1 MKPGKISGIKKDIIR
16 GFFVF
21 FIATGILGA
30 ILLNTIF
37 IESFEKLEKEDAIKT
52 VDVVKNEIN
61 FRLKD
66 ILTSASDWGI
76 WDETYLYTQ
85 GLNTNYIESNL
96 VEDTFDSLNFDICI
110 IADDSGNVLYGKQID
125 FETDELKVIDQSV
138 SKMLKASGILENK
151 DTETYFN
158 DILLI
163 DGSPYLIGAYPI
175 VRTNGSGPV
184 KGHFIFGRILD
195 DTMMNEISSKLNLDL
210 SFELI
215 SKSDYDQA
223 TKLNEQGTEILSKNE
238 NYILGAYYI
247 PGLFEE
253 YYTKISIKIPRDVMK
268 VGLKSKKTILTIVPL
283 VFMFI
288 LLLLWIYLDKQV
300 LSRIV
305 KLNKQVLTIK
315 NENSISSRIKINSTR
330 YDEIIELTKSI
341 NSMLDSVDK
350 TKELEISNQR
360 LEVEI
365 IERQRIQEEV
375 TFLAYHDALTG
386 LPNRMLLS
394 DRLNQGILQAKRKET
409 LISIMF
415 IDIDEFK
422 IINDTLGHDQG
433 DELLKQFATRL
444 SKIVRK
450 NDSACRIGGDEFIL
464 YFNGYENEEALDI
477 IASKVM
483 NIFKNPFYLRGQA
496 YYITGS
502 MGISQYPLDGEDVET
517 LIKNADIA
525 MYKAKNLGKNQYQKF

>member
-1 MKPGKISGIKKDIIR
+1 
-16 GFFVF
+16 
-21 FIATGILGA
+21 
-30 ILLNTIF
+30 
-37 IESFEKLEKEDAIKT
+37 
-52 VDVVKNEIN
+52 
-61 FRLKD
+61 
-66 ILTSASDWGI
+66 
-76 WDETYLYTQ
+76 
-85 GLNTNYIESNL
+85 
-96 VEDTFDSLNFDICI
+96 
-110 IADDSGNVLYGKQID
+110 
-125 FETDELKVIDQSV
+125 
-138 SKMLKASGILENK
+138 
-151 DTETYFN
+151 
-158 DILLI
+158 
-163 DGSPYLIGAYPI
+163 
-175 VRTNGSGPV
+175 
-184 KGHFIFGRILD
+184 
-195 DTMMNEISSKLNLDL
+195 
-210 SFELI
+210 
-215 SKSDYDQA
+215 
-223 TKLNEQGTEILSKNE
+223 
-238 NYILGAYYI
+238 
-247 PGLFEE
+247 
-253 YYTKISIKIPRDVMK
+253 MK

-315 NENSISSRIKINSTR
+315 NENSISSRIKINRTR

-394 DRLNQGILQAKRKET
+394 DRLNQGILQSKRKAT

-422 IINDTLGHDQG
+422 MINDTLGHDQG

-525 MYKAKNLGKNQYQKF
+525 MYKAKAKGKNQYQKF

>member
-61 FRLKD
+61 FRLKN
-66 ILTSASDWGI
+66 ILTSASDWGT

-96 VEDTFDSLNFDICI
+96 VDDTFDSLNFDICI

-247 PGLFEE
+247 PVLFEE

-315 NENSISSRIKINSTR
+315 NENSISSRIKINRTR

-394 DRLNQGILQAKRKET
+394 DRLNQGILQSKRKET